1 MRTNINAAVTNCTVF
16 GFGQDRAVSSLVAT
30 YAHAAQHHASRH
42 ASKRARDLDRAN
54 KRRGSVIAVVTG
66 AVQLVEQMCLAII
79 GPQWQP
85 VRRTSP
91 VLVMA

>member
-16 GFGQDRAVSSLVAT
+16 GFGQDRAVSSLVAM
-30 YAHAAQHHASRH
+30 YAHAAQHLASRH

-54 KRRGSVIAVVTG
+54 KRGSAFAVVTG
-66 AVQLVEQMCLAII
+66 AVLLVEQMCLAIT